1 MKVWLKGRSGARL
14 TVGWCHLAAL
24 AALAGAP
31 EATPEAPP
39 PAPVPAEEAAPSRV
53 ALGILLTP
61 VRSDVRAQ
69 LPLAEDVGLL
79 VARVLPGSPA
89 EAAGL
94 AANDVLFRCGD
105 RELKTEDD
113 LRRELSGR
121 QSGEVLRLTFLR
133 RGREESAEVK
143 LAAMALPSAGS
154 LSGDVTSPEHA
165 RRIAAITSRL
175 AGDPAATAAVHR
187 LLFGIEAPGDAGVGE
202 ALPAE
207 NPMTAEGATITKTEP
222 GGQLRITVSA
232 GMCRVEVRDADGKL
246 QFRGPCGTE
255 EECAK
260 IPEPWRGKV
269 TQFKK
274 EVEELRAAAAK
285 LQP

>member
-1 MKVWLKGRSGARL
+1 MKVWLKSRSGARL

-31 EATPEAPP
+31 EASQE
-39 PAPVPAEEAAPSRV
+39 PAVPVQPTAEEAAPSRV

-79 VARVLPGSPA
+79 VARVLPSSPA

-105 RELKTEDD
+105 RELKTEED
-113 LRRELSGR
+113 LRHELAGR
-121 QSGEVLRLTFLR
+121 QAGDVLRLTFLR
-133 RGREESAEVK
+133 RGREQSAEVK
-143 LAAMALPSAGS
+143 LAAMALPTAGTQP
-154 LSGDVTSPEHA
+154 GDVTSPEHA
-165 RRIAAITSRL
+165 RRLAAITSRL
-175 AGDPAATAAVHR
+175 AGDPAAAAAVHR
-187 LLFGIEAPGDAGVGE
+187 LLFGIEAPGDVGGGE
-202 ALPAE
+202 VLPAE

-222 GGQLRITVSA
+222 GGQLRITVTA
-232 GMCRVEVRDADGKL
+232 GMCRVEVRDAAGKL
-246 QFRGPCGTE
+246 QFRGPCGTD

-269 TQFKK
+269 AQFKK
-274 EVEELRAAAAK
+274 EVEELRATAAK